1 MKKVSYV
8 LGIATMC
15 LSLASC
21 GIGSSNTEQPS
32 YKVVEQEIE
41 ITKPVYVDNE
51 VIVEVEKPIYIEKE
65 VEVEIEKPIYVEV
78 EKEVEVEV
86 EKKVYVEKEVIVE
99 VEKPVYVEVE
109 KEYAT
114 YVKTE
119 YVEVEKIVEKP
130 IYVEKQVVNL
140 DTLNGIEVK
149 QLGENLY
156 EYDISASNYASAKTE
171 IEKLF
176 ITSNVITGV
185 GSGFVSGMLTS
196 KSGIVIRDLTFVSSQ
211 AMTLPTIFTNNFEL
225 ISEDLEQGTFN
236 VMTNAL
242 PKKEYTN
249 ILEEDVN
256 IKFNTVYEENSSFV
270 KYAGPMYIRVVF
282 SLREPINNG
291 TFNDNEGWGEIHS

>member
-1 MKKVSYV
+1 MKKVSFV
-8 LGIATMC
+8 LGIAAMC

-21 GIGSSNTEQPS
+21 GVGSSNTEQPS

-41 ITKPVYVDNE
+41 VTKPVYVEKE
-51 VIVEVEKPIYIEKE
+51 VEVEVEKPIYIEKE
-65 VEVEIEKPIYVEV
+65 VEIEKPVYI

-86 EKKVYVEKEVIVE
+86 EKKVYIEKEVIVE

-156 EYDISASNYASAKTE
+156 EYDISASNYSSAKME

-176 ITSNVITGV
+176 ITSDVKIGTV
-185 GSGFVSGMLTS
+185 GGFSSGMLTS
-196 KSGIVIRDLTFVSSQ
+196 KSGIVIRDLTFASSQ
-211 AMTLPTIFTNNFEL
+211 AMTLPTIFTNDFEL
-225 ISEDLEQGTFN
+225 ISEDLEQGTFS
-236 VMTNAL
+236 VLTNAL

-249 ILEEDVN
+249 ILEENVN
-256 IKFNTVYEENSSFV
+256 IKFNVVREEENSSFV
-270 KYAGPMYIRVVF
+270 KYTGPMYIRVVF
-282 SLREPINNG
+282 SLREPINDG
-291 TFNDNEGWGEIHS
+291 TINDNDDWGEIHS